1 MYKAGKNWVVV
12 PLVFL
17 GMMAGLGAF
26 TQTTMADTINSDATP
41 SQVVPEKGSTV
52 ASQEKEAQVTN
63 ASEGSAL
70 TSAPNTTEMEV
81 QDESTVSSD
90 QTAPSSEQSQADTT
104 DIPANEQ
111 LAENKQTVETS
122 SEQSNAVTQ
131 DTKFPQPQDAVERQE
146 NGYWYLYNPQTNNKY
161 TGFQTLKDGR
171 VVYYNGQGQM
181 QYGEQN
187 IDRHWYL
194 FDQWTGAMKT
204 GFQYIPKYQKTVYY
218 NQDGQMQYGWQQVK
232 GQWYYLEN
240 GSGSM
245 YRGQKKIAGHWYNF
259 DHNNGQM
266 STGFTYL
273 PDDKKTVYYAANGW
287 MVYGE
292 KQINGYWYLFDQ
304 GSGRMLTGF
313 QKLPDGRNVYY
324 NGQGQMQYGEQ
335 KIGSGWT
342 WYLFDQSSG
351 AMKTGFQTL
360 ADGRKVYYAPNGQ
373 MQYGEQ
379 RINGYWYLF
388 DSANGAMKTGFQYI
402 PKYQKTV
409 YYNKNGQMQYGW
421 QQVDNDTYYLEYGSG
436 AVTKGQKKIGNDWY
450 DFDSQTGKMA
460 TGFTYL
466 NDDHKLVYY
475 AANGKMQYGEQ
486 KIAGYWYLFDKGSG
500 KMQTGF
506 QTLPDGRRV
515 YYNNQGQMQYGW
527 QTISGQKYYFDLG
540 SGAMAKGRQTIAN
553 ATYYFDPTSGIMKKG
568 EFFYDQKNALLLY
581 ATSTGQLAK
590 AGEQDIA
597 GTTCVF
603 DDQGAVVH
611 VPGEAHIAG
620 HWYLFGKNNQV
631 LVGFQKLS
639 DGRTVYYSPKTA
651 QMQYYQQQINNHWY
665 LFDKGSGAMKTGFQ
679 RLDDGRT
686 VYYASNGQMQYGEQ
700 RIGKG
705 WTWYLFDKWTGVM
718 KTGFQYLAD
727 QKKTVYYASNGQM
740 QYGQQKINGHWYLFD
755 KVSGAMKTGF
765 QYIAEQKKIV
775 YYAGNGQMVYGWQ
788 NMYGNRYFFDR
799 ESGAQAKSEI
809 LRIDGYYYA
818 FDGRGNAHDF
828 NELNSLI
835 NRLGSNISVAIQ
847 SQRSGQ
853 IYTYSNAGNR
863 RYSTASTVKAA
874 VLAEL
879 LHNRGGNLTAEE
891 RHLAEIMIRN
901 SDNGATTN
909 LIRYH
914 LREAGSPVNRLYR
927 DLGMRNT
934 TPSSSWGATQTTP
947 ADQLK
952 LLYQIFMTDHSSYL
966 NRKSQDYIRHLMH
979 TVSAGQRWGISAGSS
994 DYYLK
999 NGWVPF
1005 GWNGNDPWFVNSIG
1019 FIPNNGHGYTIAIYS
1034 ANNPFSQGINKIEQ
1048 VARKVSQMLK

>member
-1 MYKAGKNWVVV
+1 MLNKRLKKRSKIYKARGPWGVTCI
-12 PLVFL
+12 LFL
-17 GMMAGLGAF
+17 GIITGLGLTGDRAHAEIIKSDNNDVLTGTVNNNETEKTSF
-26 TQTTMADTINSDATP
+26 SGENEASTDSQSPTTNEMASEKLETEVNQPANNTQDVNTTGSSTYEQVEPANPQESQPSLAPSINSPKETKVVKDDEVKY
-41 SQVVPEKGSTV
+41 SQPTV
-52 ASQEKEAQVTN
+52 
-63 ASEGSAL
+63 
-70 TSAPNTTEMEV
+70 
-81 QDESTVSSD
+81 
-90 QTAPSSEQSQADTT
+90 
-104 DIPANEQ
+104 
-111 LAENKQTVETS
+111 
-122 SEQSNAVTQ
+122 
-131 DTKFPQPQDAVERQE
+131 AVERQE

-259 DHNNGQM
+259 DRNNGQM

-287 MVYGE
+287 MVYGK
-292 KQINGYWYLFDQ
+292 KQINGYWYLFEK

-313 QKLPDGRNVYY
+313 QKLPDGRTVYY

-360 ADGRKVYYAPNGQ
+360 ADGRKVYYAGNGQ

-409 YYNKNGQMQYGW
+409 YYNKNGQMQYGEK
-421 QQVDNDTYYLEYGSG
+421 QIN
-436 AVTKGQKKIGNDWY
+436 
-450 DFDSQTGKMA
+450 
-460 TGFTYL
+460 
-466 NDDHKLVYY
+466 
-475 AANGKMQYGEQ
+475 
-486 KIAGYWYLFDKGSG
+486 GYWYLFEKGSG

-553 ATYYFDPTSGIMKKG
+553 AAYYFDPTSGIMKKG
-568 EFFYDQKNALLLY
+568 EFFYDPQNALLLY

-611 VPGEAHIAG
+611 VPGEAQIAG

-705 WTWYLFDKWTGVM
+705 WTWYLFDKWTGAM

-727 QKKTVYYASNGQM
+727 HKEDSLLCKQWANAIRAAKNQ
-740 QYGQQKINGHWYLFD
+740 WPL
-755 KVSGAMKTGF
+755 VSF
-765 QYIAEQKKIV
+765 
-775 YYAGNGQMVYGWQ
+775 
-788 NMYGNRYFFDR
+788 
-799 ESGAQAKSEI
+799 
-809 LRIDGYYYA
+809 
-818 FDGRGNAHDF
+818 
-828 NELNSLI
+828 
-835 NRLGSNISVAIQ
+835 
-847 SQRSGQ
+847 
-853 IYTYSNAGNR
+853 
-863 RYSTASTVKAA
+863 
-874 VLAEL
+874 
-879 LHNRGGNLTAEE
+879 
-891 RHLAEIMIRN
+891 
-901 SDNGATTN
+901 
-909 LIRYH
+909 
-914 LREAGSPVNRLYR
+914 
-927 DLGMRNT
+927 
-934 TPSSSWGATQTTP
+934 
-947 ADQLK
+947 
-952 LLYQIFMTDHSSYL
+952 
-966 NRKSQDYIRHLMH
+966 
-979 TVSAGQRWGISAGSS
+979 
-994 DYYLK
+994 
-999 NGWVPF
+999 
-1005 GWNGNDPWFVNSIG
+1005 
-1019 FIPNNGHGYTIAIYS
+1019 
-1034 ANNPFSQGINKIEQ
+1034 
-1048 VARKVSQMLK
+1048 